1 MDSYDIGRIRAG
13 LNSGEFTLPG
23 LVDDYISRIEGRNAE
38 INAFTSI
45 RKDYALKQAAIIQK
59 KIDAGTAGPLAGV
72 VMGIKEVLCQDG
84 LPATCASRMLASYEA
99 VYNATVIERLE
110 SQDAI
115 LIGRLNMDEFAMG
128 SSTEN
133 SMHGPARN
141 PRNTSRVTGG
151 SSGGSAAAVAASM
164 CTAAL
169 GTDTGGSIRQ
179 PASFCGVVGLKPT
192 YGRVSRHGLIAY
204 ASSFDC
210 IGPLARSVSDA
221 AEILK
226 VIAGKDPRD
235 ATSSSLPVPDYP
247 AQLRNLKYDI
257 TIGVPEEYFGEGLDP
272 EISGLVMEVANGM
285 KERGAKLV
293 PIRLPHL
300 KYAIAAYYVLATAE
314 ASSNLARFDGIR
326 YGHRA
331 DMRAVR
337 EQLKS
342 EEASLKKRINEA
354 AAQAASAGPSSSGA
368 DPKGAKSSGADPA
381 GRITGTNAP
390 VELLKQQLDALD
402 TPMIRLYKQSRT
414 EGFGTEVKRRIMLG
428 TYVLSAG
435 YYDAYYGKAQRIR
448 RLIKQDFI
456 NAFSG
461 VDVIISPTAPT
472 TAFELG
478 SNLDD
483 PVQMYLNDIYTISA
497 NLAGICGISVPAGDH
512 SRDGMP
518 VGVQF
523 MANTFGESELLN
535 AARIAEEVS
544 GAGDDA

>member
-23 LVDDYISRIEGRNAE
+23 LVEDYISRIEGKNAE

-72 VMGIKEVLCQDG
+72 VMGIKEVLCQEG
-84 LPATCASRMLASYEA
+84 LPATCASRMLATYEA

-133 SMHGPARN
+133 SIHGPARN

-151 SSGGSAAAVAASM
+151 SSGGSAAAVAAAM

-210 IGPLARSVSDA
+210 IGPFARSVTDV

-226 VIAGKDPRD
+226 AIAGKDPRD

-272 EISGLVMEVANGM
+272 EIRGMVMNVAKGM
-285 KERGAKLV
+285 EEKGAKLV

-300 KYAIAAYYVLATAE
+300 KYAIATYYVLATAE

-342 EEASLKKRINEA
+342 EEASLKKRIKESEARA
-354 AAQAASAGPSSSGA
+354 AATGSVANVTEPESGITGV
-368 DPKGAKSSGADPA
+368 KTPA
-381 GRITGTNAP
+381 GLPG
-390 VELLKQQLDALD
+390 QQLDALD
-402 TPMIRLYKQSRT
+402 SPMIRLYKQSRT

-483 PVQMYLNDIYTISA
+483 PIQMYLNDIYTISA

-523 MANTFGESELLN
+523 MANTFRESELLN
-535 AARIAEEVS
+535 AARIAEEIS
-544 GAGDDA
+544 GAGNDA